1 MDHTTNSA
9 APAFW
14 DATDHVRAAMA
25 EALAAER
32 LHSNADVPAD
42 VRWLGGHNAA
52 VDITCMVKKELIGAD
67 AKRAFTHPRHPDQ
80 LVWMGREG
88 NSIPEATTHLA
99 LVLLDE
105 DDTTVRL
112 TQDEVDRA
120 DLTITG
126 KIRGTVYLVPR
137 DVALTATPALKLDG
151 TVGAGLNV
159 GLPLHAMDAYL
170 LPQGPTSTV
179 TAA

>member
-1 MDHTTNSA
+1 MTDSNEA
-9 APAFW
+9 VPFW

-32 LHSNADVPAD
+32 LHSNADIAEE

-52 VDITCMVKKELIGAD
+52 VDITAVIDGKAVRAD
-67 AKRAFTHPRHPDQ
+67 AKRAFMHRRHPGR
-80 LVWMGREG
+80 LTWMGRTG
-88 NSIPEATTHLA
+88 NAIPETTTHLA
-99 LVLLDE
+99 LVLLNE
-105 DDTTVRL
+105 DDTAVRVA
-112 TQDEVDRA
+112 QSHSDPA
-120 DLTITG
+120 DLRVAG
-126 KIRGTVYLVPR
+126 LVRGAVYLVPR

-159 GLPLHAMDAYL
+159 GLPLAVVQPFL
-170 LPQGPTSTV
+170 LAQGSSQTP